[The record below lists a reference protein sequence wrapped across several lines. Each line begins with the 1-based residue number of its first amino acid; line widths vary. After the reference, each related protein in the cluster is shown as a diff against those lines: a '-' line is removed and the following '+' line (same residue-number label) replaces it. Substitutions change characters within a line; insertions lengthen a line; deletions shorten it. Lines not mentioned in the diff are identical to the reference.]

1 MTIKLIGDGVAQNF
15 KILEAF
21 VKDGTTVTVDDFP
34 VMFSWINEDT
44 LRLDFAPASGSV
56 IKIDPNTSGVIT
68 NTGSGLTE
76 EQLQS
81 NLVGVG
87 AVRGELRVFNTLTA
101 PENWVEVD
109 RSTPPPLVF
118 SGTTRSLMCSARSF
132 TANTANTTA
141 VCVAGEHNGF
151 VYYLYGI
158 QSTTYTSAYL
168 EKMDMASGKTSL
180 VSIHP
185 FSTFSNVAG
194 FYIPSAII
202 VGDYLYA
209 FGGKDYQN
217 APLAHTYRINLN
229 NPGAGWTALQ
239 NMPVGS
245 FSMGSPV
252 AVGTKI
258 YTVGG
263 VSSGGYLSTVRVF
276 NTEALSWSTLGS
288 TLPFGTC
295 ENTMTATTPEGNI
308 LCVGG
313 WSGSVEIKKFATL
326 NLTTNTF
333 GAAQDLPSGWTDR
346 PRFLFRLQGQN
357 VRGVCY
363 TSGGSYIVE
372 YNGSSWTD
380 TGIAAVA
387 YGQSIGRGEMSDGS
401 HFMPASNCNYLFPHV
416 KHIHAASSKTRLLCA
431 KS

>member
-21 VKDGTTVTVDDFP
+21 VKDGTTVTIDDFP

-87 AVRGELRVFNTLTA
+87 AMRGELRVFNTLTA
-101 PENWVEVD
+101 PESWVEVD

-118 SGTTRSLMCSARSF
+118 SGTMRSLMCSARSF

-151 VYYLYGI
+151 VYCLYGI

-185 FSTFSNVAG
+185 FSSFSNVAG

-217 APLAHTYRINLN
+217 SPLASTYRINLN

-245 FSMGSPV
+245 FSMSSPV

-276 NTEALSWSTLGS
+276 NTESLSWSTLGS

-313 WSGSVEIKKFATL
+313 WTGSVEIKKFATL

-387 YGQSIGRGEMSDGS
+387 YSQSIGRGEMSDGS
-401 HFMPASNCNYLFPHV
+401 HFMPASSCNYLFPHV
-416 KHIHAASSKTRLLCA
+416 KHIHAASSNTRLLCA

>member
-1 MTIKLIGDGVAQNF
+1 MTT
-15 KILEAF
+15 AF
-21 VKDGTTVTVDDFP
+21 VQLGTSVEVAGFP
-34 VMFSWINEDT
+34 VDFNWISADT
-44 LRLDFAPASGSV
+44 LRLTQAPALGA
-56 IKIDPNTSGVIT
+56 IITITPNTYGVTT

-87 AVRGELRVFNTLTA
+87 AVRGELRVFNTVTA

-118 SGTTRSLMCSARSF
+118 SGTMRSLMCSARSF

-158 QSTTYTSAYL
+158 QSTTYSAAYL
-168 EKMDMASGKTSL
+168 EKMDIASGKTSL

-185 FSTFSNVAG
+185 FSFFRNDAG

-217 APLAHTYRINLN
+217 TPLTSTYRINLN

-245 FSMGSPV
+245 FAMSSPV

-276 NTEALSWSTLGS
+276 NTESLSWTTLGS
-288 TLPFGTC
+288 TLPFGAC

-313 WSGSVEIKKFATL
+313 WTGSAEIKKFATL

-401 HFMPASNCNYLFPHV
+401 HFMPASNCNYLFSHV
-416 KHIHAASSKTRLLCA
+416 KHIHAASSNTRLLCA

>member
-1 MTIKLIGDGVAQNF
+1 MTLQIISDGVTRDF
-15 KILEAF
+15 TMTTTF
-21 VKDGTTVTVDDFP
+21 VQYGTVVEVAGLPVDFN
-34 VMFSWINEDT
+34 WISADT
-44 LRLDFAPASGSV
+44 LQLTQAPALGA
-56 IKIDPNTSGVIT
+56 IITITPNTSGVIT

-180 VSIHP
+180 VSTHP
-185 FSTFSNVAG
+185 FSSFSNVAG

-217 APLAHTYRINLN
+217 SPLASTYRIDLN
-229 NPGAGWTALQ
+229 NPSAGWTALQ

-245 FSMGSPV
+245 FSMSSPV

-263 VSSGGYLSTVRVF
+263 VSSGGRLSTVRVF
-276 NTEALSWSTLGS
+276 NTESLSWSTLGS

-313 WSGSVEIKKFATL
+313 WTGSVEIKKFATL
-326 NLTTNTF
+326 NLTTHTF
-333 GAAQDLPSGWTDR
+333 GDAQDLPSGWTDR

-363 TSGGSYIVE
+363 TSGESHIVE

-380 TGIAAVA
+380 TGIAAV
-387 YGQSIGRGEMSDGS
+387 GGGLSIGRGEMSDGS
-401 HFMPASNCNYLFPHV
+401 HFMPASSCNYLFPHV
-416 KHIHAASSKTRLLCA
+416 KHIHAASSNARLLCA